1 MQYHIDNYEDEWVAT
16 LKDPER
22 LKRFR
27 AFVNE
32 PEAQDETSRL
42 YVLER
47 DQIRPATPEE
57 LAAAD
62 AEDADGP
69 VLITGAKIPVGAPA

>member
-1 MQYHIDNYEDEWVAT
+1 M
-16 LKDPER
+16 
-22 LKRFR
+22 
-27 AFVNE
+27 NE
-32 PEAQDETSRL
+32 PEAQDEGSRL

-57 LAAAD
+57 LAAAE
-62 AEDADGP
+62 AEEANAP